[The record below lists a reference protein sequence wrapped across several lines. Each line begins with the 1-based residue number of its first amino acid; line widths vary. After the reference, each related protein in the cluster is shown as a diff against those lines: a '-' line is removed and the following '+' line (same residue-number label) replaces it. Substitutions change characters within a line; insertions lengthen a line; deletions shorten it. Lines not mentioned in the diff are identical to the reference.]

1 MLQMQWKEGYKKFY
15 WPVNWGRPTNL
26 FRVLPSHAR
35 TKAQSRG
42 KVAVPNFLSE
52 KQVPSNAI
60 TPEIK
65 VIPILNTQNHTID
78 RFLSVLGDIPV
89 NIIGVVNPVSV

>member
-1 MLQMQWKEGYKKFY
+1 MNQFQML
-15 WPVNWGRPTNL
+15 R
-26 FRVLPSHAR
+26 SHAQ
-35 TKAQSRG
+35 TKAPSRG

-65 VIPILNTQNHTID
+65 VIPILNTQNHTVD
-78 RFLSVLGDIPV
+78 RFLSVLGDLPV